1 MTRWTICRWIAAVRT
16 PTSAII
22 FCLLGPMAGG
32 QAISVLP
39 VNVLLGPEQMATT
52 LSVSNQGNR
61 ETAVQVRAFAWSQ
74 EDGTDHL
81 TESDEL
87 VVSPPIATI
96 APGASQVV
104 RLILRKSAQGRE
116 STYRIFVDQIP
127 PPAEPGVVHVVL
139 RLSIPVF
146 VKPATRTAPDVR
158 FHLEHEGEQLVL
170 VGINDGLRH
179 AVIRN
184 ILLRTSDGREL
195 KEEPS
200 ASPYILAGATRRW
213 RLVGQ
218 GSGSFPLSSQPLR
231 LTAKGDTGAID
242 QTIVPDASR

>member
-1 MTRWTICRWIAAVRT
+1 MIRWTVCRWIAAVRT
-16 PTSAII
+16 PAAAIV
-22 FCLLGPMAGG
+22 FCLLGRMACG

-52 LSVSNQGNR
+52 LSVSNQDNK
-61 ETAVQVRAFAWSQ
+61 ETAVQVRAYAWSQ
-74 EDGTDHL
+74 KDGADQL

-104 RLILRKSAQGRE
+104 RLILRKPAQGRE
-116 STYRIFVDQIP
+116 STYRILVDQIP

-146 VKPATRTAPDVR
+146 VQPATPAAPGVQ
-158 FHLEHEGEQLVL
+158 FHLEHDGGQLVL
-170 VGINDGLRH
+170 VGTNDGLRH
-179 AVIRN
+179 EAFRN
-184 ILLRTSDGREL
+184 ILLRTNDGREL
-195 KEEPS
+195 KGEPN

-213 RLVGQ
+213 RMVGQ
-218 GSGSFPLSSQPLR
+218 GSGLFPLPSQPLR
-231 LTAKGDTGAID
+231 LTAKGDAGAIE
-242 QTIVPDASR
+242 QTIVLDAER